1 METVQKVAL
10 FLTILGALNWGFVG
24 LLDYNVVT
32 AIFGVDN
39 MLIPRVIFSLI
50 GLAGLI
56 NIGLLLTPIRMNN
69 IERK

>member
-56 NIGLLLTPIRMNN
+56 NIGLLLTPIRMKN